1 MSIFF
6 KRKRNEGGEME
17 AELPAA
23 GLISLTDVNAS
34 LVKIFVLTIP
44 LAIES
49 GLFVSTSVATRIRRP
64 IVQKQV
70 KKDVKV
76 SIHIRADGVIELN
89 KKPVTREQ
97 LEDLV
102 PKLLARSIEKNA
114 LLSAD
119 PEVVYEDVVAM
130 IDFLKQQGAGDVLIL
145 KRKSRSKAQ
154 KGG

>member
-1 MSIFF
+1 MGILF
-6 KRKRNEGGEME
+6 KRKRESGEVE

-44 LAIES
+44 LALES
-49 GLFVSTSVATRIRRP
+49 GLFISRSVATRIRRP
-64 IVQKQV
+64 VVQKQI

-89 KKPVTREQ
+89 KKPVTQEQ

-102 PKLLARSIEKNA
+102 PKLLARSVEKNA

-130 IDFLKQQGAGDVLIL
+130 IDFLKQKGAGDVLIL
-145 KRKSRSKAQ
+145 KRKSKP
-154 KGG
+154 KKEK

>member
-6 KRKRNEGGEME
+6 RKRKKTSGEKME

-49 GLFVSTSVATRIRRP
+49 GLFVSRSVATKIKRP

-89 KKPVTREQ
+89 KKPVSKDQ

-114 LLSAD
+114 ILSAD
-119 PEVVYEDVVAM
+119 PEVIYEEVVSM
-130 IDFLKQQGAGDVLIL
+130 VDFLKQQGANDVLIL
-145 KRKSRSKAQ
+145 KRKSKTRQ
-154 KGG
+154 GG

>member
-1 MSIFF
+1 MIFK
-6 KRKRNEGGEME
+6 KRKETEMPE
-17 AELPAA
+17 AEKPAA

-44 LAIES
+44 LVMES
-49 GLFVSTSVATRIRRP
+49 GIFVSRSIAAKVKRP
-64 IVQKQV
+64 IAQKRI

-89 KKPVTREQ
+89 KKPVSRQQ
-97 LEDLV
+97 LEQLV

-119 PEVVYEDVVAM
+119 PEVVYDDVIQI
-130 IDFLKQQGAGDVLIL
+130 IDFLKSSGAGDVLIV
-145 KRKSRSKAQ
+145 KRRVKR
-154 KGG
+154 

>member
-6 KRKRNEGGEME
+6 RKRKRTSGEKME

-49 GLFVSTSVATRIRRP
+49 GLFVSRSVATRIKRP
-64 IVQKQV
+64 VVQKQV

-76 SIHIRADGVIELN
+76 SIHMRADGIIELN
-89 KKPVTREQ
+89 KKAVTREQ

-114 LLSAD
+114 ILSAD
-119 PEVVYEDVVAM
+119 PEVIYEEVVQM
-130 IDFLKQQGAGDVLIL
+130 VDFLKQQGANDVLIL
-145 KRKSRSKAQ
+145 KRKSKSR
-154 KGG
+154 KGGS